1 MANNNPSGRI
11 SDGTGN
17 EDLRP
22 RACEGSV
29 INVTVASSA
38 IIPLTLETDNTYGD
52 NAYDKILSI
61 EDGKFPHISICDK
74 NISQSMRFVAI
85 NLLVDN
91 ESIFL
96 WYIDDSES
104 KDILYKV
111 ELKDDGTY
119 IREEVDEGEFINQQE
134 AEAIALLCFDG
145 EQPSL

>member
-22 RACEGSV
+22 RACESSI

-52 NAYDKILSI
+52 NAYNKILSI

-74 NISQSMRFVAI
+74 NISQTMRFVPI
-85 NLLVDN
+85 NLLVSG
-91 ESIFL
+91 ESVFL
-96 WYIDDSES
+96 WYIDESEN
-104 KDILYKV
+104 KDILYRV
-111 ELKDDGTY
+111 RLNSDGTY
-119 IREEVDEGEFINQQE
+119 VREEIDDGEFITQQE

-145 EQPSL
+145 EQPSI